1 MDSSFGLSPICLINF
16 AQGSRSERDPKS
28 PFGNQNAQLQSLL
41 GYSYFTPSGEVLT
54 SFFLSFFFFPL
65 MGGKIH
71 VEWIYNQISQA
82 KDFSL
87 WESWVNYFF
96 LFYLL
101 LVGNSGTGGC
111 LNHISP
117 QRTFYKRRLT
127 LNLRLKIHQKY
138 QVMDTE
144 TKTVQHAQG

>member
-1 MDSSFGLSPICLINF
+1 MLQSSRL
-16 AQGSRSERDPKS
+16 ERDPES
-28 PFGNQNAQLQSLL
+28 TFGNESVQQQSLL
-41 GYSYFTPSGEVLT
+41 GYSYFIPLGEVLI
-54 SFFLSFFFFPL
+54 SFFLSFLFFPP

-71 VEWIYNQISQA
+71 VEWIYNQISQE

-101 LVGNSGTGGC
+101 LVENSGTGGGC

-127 LNLRLKIHQKY
+127 LNLRLKIHQEY
-138 QVMDTE
+138 QVMNTLRRE
-144 TKTVQHAQG
+144 MFSMLKANAEILCKH